1 MTKGYAI
8 AESEALSHS
17 VLLVYCSP
25 DYHLLVAIGLQ
36 ACHISDVVMCSF
48 RKRQFVVI
56 VMSWQRHSQLHIRHV
71 SPLWCLR
78 LFVKGFSMRNKSS
91 FPFLNETGSILLVLP
106 QYMVKNGSFK
116 YNFVQFYEKQ
126 IHKIMFA
133 FFILQCFHRNE
144 KHNQWD

>member
-17 VLLVYCSP
+17 VHLVYCSP

-48 RKRQFVVI
+48 RERQFVVI

-71 SPLWCLR
+71 SPSWCLR

-91 FPFLNETGSILLVLP
+91 FPFSQWNRQHLTCSASIHGE
-106 QYMVKNGSFK
+106 NGSFK

-144 KHNQWD
+144 NHNQ